1 MKLLFSVLCPKPELR
16 ATIQEIETNSWVT
29 QEVDITKYKWEDVI
43 RYTEFHANNA
53 GDCFIDEEYSLK
65 PVNKL
70 NPDSKQV
77 ENDENKCADQVNVN
91 ASKKLNTQMAISAL
105 MSKSF

>member
-29 QEVDITKYKWEDVI
+29 QEVDINKYKWEDVI
-43 RYTEFHANNA
+43 KNTEFHANNA
-53 GDCFIDEEYSLK
+53 GDCFIEEEYNASLK

-70 NPDSKQV
+70 NI
-77 ENDENKCADQVNVN
+77 ENDENKCNDQLNVN